1 MITPKLLIKDVSL
14 SLSRRKILD
23 QLSFSLQEGE
33 ATALLGHN
41 GAGKTTLFHLIL
53 GLKFQNEGIVEV
65 SGIPAHQVHAR
76 KKLSFV
82 PERPYLNPNDTP
94 VEMLAFYGK
103 LSGLSGTTLKNRIL
117 EVIKEVGLEEVG
129 GKDVARRKLKA
140 FSKGMLQRSLIAQA
154 LLSNPEILILD
165 EPMSGLDPEGRAWV
179 KELIQKLKS
188 QNKTIL
194 FSTHVIEDA
203 EELADQVIVMSQ
215 GKIKF
220 KGSTKEYTKEFTV
233 GQNE

>member
-1 MITPKLLIKDVSL
+1 MSNPKLVIEDVSL

-23 QLSFSLQEGE
+23 QLNFNLLEGE

-53 GLKFQNEGIVEV
+53 GLKFQNEGKVEV
-65 SGIPAHQVHAR
+65 NGIPASQIQAR

-94 VEMLAFYGK
+94 VEMLSYYGK
-103 LSGLSGTTLKNRIL
+103 LSGLKGSALKNKIA
-117 EVIKEVGLEEVG
+117 EVIKEVGLEDVG
-129 GKDVARRKLKA
+129 GKDVAKRKLKA

-179 KELIQKLKS
+179 KTLIQKLKS

-203 EELADQVIVMSQ
+203 QELADQVIVMSQ
-215 GKIKF
+215 GKINF
-220 KGSTKEYTKEFTV
+220 KGSIQQYTQTKGGKIE
-233 GQNE
+233 